1 MLSLSLFHPA
11 SGVKRRAA
19 LVCGFFVTCLSCG
32 APNAA
37 TDAVKL
43 PLPAG
48 FKAGVIAQLDADGDT
63 RTDLFVA
70 NAGDGP
76 DRILLNRKKGWR
88 PVTVNTG
95 GGRTLAV
102 AVADLDRDGHDD
114 IVIGKSTGLVLAIN
128 DGKGGFH
135 IRQLVTGTTAAWALA
150 LADINSDGWVDIVA
164 GREAASGSTSLL
176 WLNDGAKGGAGAP
189 RFHAADAIA
198 GCCDIRAVAVADI
211 KIDGYLDLLVLH
223 DDGTVDAYINAAG
236 GNLRKQANMLPA
248 GPWTGMAV
256 ADIDNNVDA
265 DVFLYGQETAGAP
278 PVYRLLRNDGH
289 QAFTDVTAAA
299 GLKIAGP
306 IGRAWWAD
314 LNEDGWPD
322 LVLTAPS
329 DHGLSVA
336 YQNGDLKFDPP
347 VAVDTGGLAPGRTL
361 DMGDIDQQG
370 HLELI
375 APMRDAALGML
386 TIAMPRRH
394 WVGLRLKGRDHAPVL
409 GTFVVL
415 SRPDGSMVTR
425 QVTRGGTLLIP
436 VGWRTQVQLIA
447 IYWNNGVISRIL
459 PNRVDQYWSFDQPAN
474 PHQEAAQTPTP

>member
-1 MLSLSLFHPA
+1 MPPPSLFRIFRY
-11 SGVKRRAA
+11 SLT
-19 LVCGFFVTCLSCG
+19 LVVGLLTACLPCG
-32 APNAA
+32 AANAA
-37 TDAVKL
+37 TEAVKL

-48 FKAGVIAQLDADGDT
+48 FKAGITAQLDADGDT

-76 DRILLNRKKGWR
+76 DRILLNRKNGWR
-88 PVTVNTG
+88 SVSVNTG
-95 GGRTLAV
+95 GGRTLAAV
-102 AVADLDRDGHDD
+102 VADLDRDGHDD

-150 LADINSDGWVDIVA
+150 LADINSDGWVDIIA
-164 GREAASGSTSLL
+164 GREAAGASTPLL
-176 WLNDGAKGGAGAP
+176 WLNDGVKGGEGAP
-189 RFHAADAIA
+189 HFHASGAIA
-198 GCCDIRAVAVADI
+198 GCCDIHAVAVADI

-223 DDGTVDAYINAAG
+223 DDGTVDAYINDSR
-236 GNLRKQANMLPA
+236 GNLQKQADMLPG

-265 DVFLYGQETAGAP
+265 DVFLYGQKAVGTP

-306 IGRAWWAD
+306 IGGAWWAD

-322 LVLTAPS
+322 LVLAAPS
-329 DHGLSVA
+329 GHGLNVA
-336 YQNGDLKFDPP
+336 YQNGDLKFDLP
-347 VAVDTGGLAPGRTL
+347 VAIDAGGLAPGPTL
-361 DMGDIDQQG
+361 DMGDIDRQG

-375 APMRDAALGML
+375 APMRDAPLGML
-386 TIAMPRRH
+386 TIATARSH
-394 WVGLRLKGRDHAPVL
+394 WVGLRLKGREHAPVL

-415 SRPDGSMVTR
+415 SRPDGSFVTR
-425 QVTRGGTLLIP
+425 QVTRGGPLLIP

-447 IYWNNGVISRIL
+447 IYWDNGIISRIH
-459 PNRVDQYWSFDQPAN
+459 PNRVDQYWSFDEPDN
-474 PHQEAAQTPTP
+474 PHRGAGRPSAP